1 MTDKAETPAAPN
13 MEAQIYALRVS
24 LLNELSKKYN
34 QDLAPFLRSL
44 PFHPGDIHTILGH
57 FMTGMVWANHVIL
70 NTAVTGPNIAPP
82 AAPEPDKKAETE
94 TPATS

>member
-1 MTDKAETPAAPN
+1 MTDKAETPVAPN
-13 MEAQIYALRVS
+13 MEAQINALRVS
-24 LLNELSKKYN
+24 LVNELSKKYN
-34 QDLAPFLRSL
+34 QDLEPFLRSL

-70 NTAVTGPNIAPP
+70 NTAVNPANMVPT